1 MAKSSR
7 KKLARRVRQ
16 AILAQAILPEQ
27 IRRGDYELINPAEID
42 SSMPQTLVPR
52 NKRQWAIE
60 GYYSRGLITETQRDA
75 GFIFFLLCWRA
86 KLTPRVTSPMEPKI
100 GTSQANYW
108 HHIPDDVAD
117 AKKEVARV
125 LERIGGGV
133 IASMALDAIVFEKS
147 PQEIGGYGAHGSR
160 LGMAYIKLVLNQ
172 LAIYYR
178 LLPTEK

>member
-7 KKLARRVRQ
+7 KKLAGRVRQ

-27 IRRGDYELINPAEID
+27 IHRGDYELINPAEID
-42 SSMPQTLVPR
+42 SNMPQTLVPR
-52 NKRQWAIE
+52 NKRQWAIDAYF
-60 GYYSRGLITETQRDA
+60 GRGSITETQRDA
-75 GFIFFLLCWRA
+75 GFIFLKLCERA
-86 KLTPRVTSPMEPKI
+86 AIRPRTTSPMEPKI

-108 HHIPDDVAD
+108 HHIPDDMAD
-117 AKKEVARV
+117 AKKEVGHV
-125 LERIGGGV
+125 LEKIGGGL
-133 IASMALDAIVFEKS
+133 IASIAMDAVVFEKT

-160 LGMAYIKLVLNQ
+160 LGMAYIRLVLNQ